1 MRLATALRAPM
12 AIGLLLTLA
21 GCADPPQ
28 ALDLRSFERPGAPN
42 SYLFCPAGQCAAKAD
57 EDGPVVDQPAEKVL
71 VAALK
76 VASLERNVAP
86 QEADAALG
94 QLVFIQRTAVLQ
106 FPDVVRIQAIAL
118 PGGRTGIA
126 LYSQSIFGK
135 YDFGANKTRARRWMA
150 AIRRE
155 LGVT

>member
-1 MRLATALRAPM
+1 MSPVVRAM

-28 ALDLRSFERPGAPN
+28 ALDLRSFERPSSPN
-42 SYLFCPAGQCAAKAD
+42 SYLVCPSGLCAAKAD
-57 EDGPVVDQPAEKVL
+57 AEGPVVDLPPEKVL

-76 VASLERNVAP
+76 AASLERNVAP

-94 QLVFIQRTAVLQ
+94 QLVFIQRTPVLQ
-106 FPDVVRIQAIAL
+106 FPDVVRIQAIAM
-118 PGGRTGIA
+118 PGGRTGVA
-126 LYSQSIFGK
+126 LYSHSVFGK
-135 YDFGANKTRARRWMA
+135 YDFGANKARAERWMA

-155 LGVT
+155 LGIS

>member
-1 MRLATALRAPM
+1 MSGRGRLAV
-12 AIGLLLTLA
+12 AIGLLLSLA

-28 ALDLRSFERPGAPN
+28 TLDLRTFERPTSPN
-42 SYLFCPAGQCAAKAD
+42 SYLVCPAGQCAAKAD
-57 EDGPVVDQPAEKVL
+57 EDGPVVDLAPEKVL

-76 VASLERNVAP
+76 VASLERNVTP

-118 PGGRTGIA
+118 PGGKTGVA
-126 LYSQSIFGK
+126 LYSHSVFGK
-135 YDFGANKTRARRWMA
+135 YDFGANKTRAQRWMA
-150 AIRRE
+150 GIRRE
-155 LGVT
+155 LGVP

>member
-1 MRLATALRAPM
+1 MRRRGGLAV

-28 ALDLRSFERPGAPN
+28 TLDLRQFDRPGSPN
-42 SYLFCPAGQCAAKAD
+42 SYLICPAGQCRATAD
-57 EDGPVVDQPAEKVL
+57 EEGPVVDLPAEKVL

-86 QEADAALG
+86 QEADPALG
-94 QLVFIQRTAVLQ
+94 QLVFIQRTPVLQ

-126 LYSQSIFGK
+126 LYSHSIFGR
-135 YDFGANKTRARRWMA
+135 YDFGANKARAQRWMA

-155 LGVT
+155 LGLL

>member
-1 MRLATALRAPM
+1 M

-28 ALDLRSFERPGAPN
+28 ALDLRSFERPSSPN
-42 SYLFCPAGQCAAKAD
+42 SYLVCPSGLCAAKAD
-57 EDGPVVDQPAEKVL
+57 AEGPVVDLPPEKVL

-76 VASLERNVAP
+76 AASLERNVAP

-94 QLVFIQRTAVLQ
+94 QLVFIQRTPVLQ
-106 FPDVVRIQAIAL
+106 FPDVVRIQAIAM
-118 PGGRTGIA
+118 PGGRTGVA
-126 LYSQSIFGK
+126 LYSHSVFGK
-135 YDFGANKTRARRWMA
+135 YDFGANKARAERWMA

-155 LGVT
+155 LGIS